1 MQANHP
7 PHLHWHENDG
17 PHQARWISE
26 AKHPPPKHLTLA
38 DDTLPADQAYRL
50 ASAGHGLIWHG
61 DFQNARHLLQ
71 ALMRRIDKPKKSAK
85 KVAPV
90 ATPLEQFHRHRM
102 AQAQRAHILNAIL
115 IPVQADH
122 RIDLRRAP
130 EVAQACAEVLGE
142 QTEPYVLSLRQLQ
155 ALIAAHE
162 WRKKG
167 VLIPALNAHIHPHY
181 GVFSPIRGEY
191 LELLMQAELPPN
203 CTTAWDIGTGTGVIA
218 AILAKRSIP
227 NITATDTDERA
238 LHCARE
244 NIERLGYTRQ
254 IQIQQANLFPDAPD
268 TPNAR
273 ADLIVCNPPWLP
285 AKASSPVEHAVFD
298 AGGAMLKGF
307 LSGVAQHLSE
317 RGQAWLIMSDLAE
330 HLGLRQLDEIPQ
342 LITQHGLILVQRLDI
357 RPKHGKAFDAS
368 DPLHAARSKEITSL
382 WCLGK
387 I

>member
-1 MQANHP
+1 MQTN
-7 PHLHWHENDG
+7 HLHWHENDV
-17 PHQARWISE
+17 PYQARWISE
-26 AKHPPPKHLTLA
+26 ANHPPPKHLTLA

-50 ASAGHGLIWHG
+50 ASAGHGLLWRG

-71 ALMRRIDKPKKSAK
+71 ALMRRLDKGKKRPNKA
-85 KVAPV
+85 AP
-90 ATPLEQFHRHRM
+90 ALTPLEQFHRHRM

-115 IPVQADH
+115 IPIQADH

-130 EVAQACAEVLGE
+130 DVAAACLQVLGK

-155 ALIAAHE
+155 AFIAAHE

-191 LELLMQAELPPN
+191 LDLLMQAPLPVN
-203 CTTAWDIGTGTGVIA
+203 CTSAWDIGTGTGVISA
-218 AILAKRSIP
+218 VLAKRGIP

-238 LHCARE
+238 LACARE
-244 NIERLGYTRQ
+244 NIEQLGYARQVQ
-254 IQIQQANLFPDAPD
+254 IQKANLFPNAP
-268 TPNAR
+268 AAS

-285 AKASSPVEHAVFD
+285 AKASSPVEHAIFD

-317 RGQAWLIMSDLAE
+317 HGQAWLIMSDLAE
-330 HLGLRQLDEIPQ
+330 HLGLRSPDEIPQ
-342 LITQHGLILVQRLDI
+342 LIAQHGLAVRQRLDI
-357 RPKHGKAFDAS
+357 RPKHGKAFDPS
-368 DPLHAARSKEITSL
+368 DPLHAARSKEVTSV
-382 WCLGK
+382 WCLHK
-387 I
+387 A

>member
-1 MQANHP
+1 MTAINAPQTLTWVEKDTTHTAI
-7 PHLHWHENDG
+7 WRSENG
-17 PHQARWISE
+17 T
-26 AKHPPPKHLTLA
+26 PPPKRVQIA
-38 DDTLPADQAYRL
+38 DDTLNADTAYRL
-50 ASAGHGLIWHG
+50 ACEGTALLWRG
-61 DFQNARHLLQ
+61 DYQNARQLLQ
-71 ALMRRIDKPKKSAK
+71 ALSRRIDRPGKKPKA
-85 KVAPV
+85 APTSMSN
-90 ATPLEQFHRHRM
+90 AFNLHR
-102 AQAQRAHILNAIL
+102 QAQSQRARVLGMILL
-115 IPVQADH
+115 PLDDTFSIP
-122 RIDLRRAP
+122 LRRAP
-130 EVAQACAEVLGE
+130 DVSSACFEAYGASGGSSVVSLREVLGL
-142 QTEPYVLSLRQLQ
+142 VG
-155 ALIAAHE
+155 AHE

-167 VLIPALNAHIHPHY
+167 VEIPATGGRIHPHY

-191 LELLMQAELPPN
+191 LDLLMQAELPPN

-218 AILAKRSIP
+218 AILAKRGIP

-254 IQIQQANLFPDAPD
+254 IQIQKANLFPDASD
-268 TPNAR
+268 TSNTH

-330 HLGLRQLDEIPQ
+330 HLGLRQSDEIPQ
-342 LITQHGLILVQRLDI
+342 LITQHGLTLVQRLDI
-357 RPKHGKAFDAS
+357 RPKHSKAFDTS
-368 DPLHAARSKEITSL
+368 DPPHAARSKEITSL

>member
-1 MQANHP
+1 MQTN
-7 PHLHWHENDG
+7 HLHWHENDV
-17 PHQARWISE
+17 PYQARWISE
-26 AKHPPPKHLTLA
+26 ANHPPPKHLTLA

-50 ASAGHGLIWHG
+50 ASAGHGLLWRG

-71 ALMRRIDKPKKSAK
+71 ALMRRLDKGKKRPNKAASEL
-85 KVAPV
+85 
-90 ATPLEQFHRHRM
+90 TPLAQFHRHRM

-115 IPVQADH
+115 IPIQADH

-130 EVAQACAEVLGE
+130 DVAAACLQVLGK

-155 ALIAAHE
+155 AFIAAHE

-191 LELLMQAELPPN
+191 LDLLMQAPLPVN
-203 CTTAWDIGTGTGVIA
+203 CTSAWDIGTGTGVISA
-218 AILAKRSIP
+218 VLAKRGIP

-238 LHCARE
+238 LACARE
-244 NIERLGYTRQ
+244 NIEQLGYARQVQ
-254 IQIQQANLFPDAPD
+254 IQKANLFPNAP
-268 TPNAR
+268 AAS

-285 AKASSPVEHAVFD
+285 AKASSPVEHAIFD

-317 RGQAWLIMSDLAE
+317 HGQAWLIMSDLAE
-330 HLGLRQLDEIPQ
+330 HLGLRSPDEIPQ
-342 LITQHGLILVQRLDI
+342 LIAQHGLAVRQRLDI
-357 RPKHGKAFDAS
+357 RPKHGKAFDPS

-382 WCLGK
+382 WCLHK
-387 I
+387 V